1 MKKIIIG
8 NWKLNL
14 DHLQGIQLLQKI
26 NYSIEKETE
35 EKIDIVLAPSHTSLR
50 SLQTVIS
57 SDNLKIKLSSQ
68 DISQYSEGAYTGE
81 VSNLQLE
88 KLNISYSIIGHS
100 ERREYFNENNEI
112 VNLKINQA
120 LDKSITPIV
129 CFGEDLECRE
139 SGEHLSLIKTQLNEG
154 FKGIRKDKVTEIIFA
169 YEPIWAIGTGKVAE
183 LEDIVEVLS
192 FVRDEI
198 SSKSFFKDTS
208 RFSALIRKSICFDVL
223 FIRFQ
228 SPQPFIQSCDI
239 FCKHSIGPFF
249 GSIIS

>member
-1 MKKIIIG
+1 MKKIVIG

-35 EKIDIVLAPSHTSLR
+35 EKVDIVLAPSHTSLR

-129 CFGEDLECRE
+129 CFGEDLECRDN
-139 SGEHLSLIKTQLNEG
+139 GEHLSFIKTQLNEG
-154 FKGIRKDKVTEIIFA
+154 FKGIRKDKVNEIIFA

-198 SSKSFFKDTS
+198 SSKSFFKDTF
-208 RFSALIRKSICFDVL
+208 RFIYGGSVSPDNAKEILNLPIVDGALVGGASLDADKFTKVINSIDL
-223 FIRFQ
+223 
-228 SPQPFIQSCDI
+228 
-239 FCKHSIGPFF
+239 
-249 GSIIS
+249 

>member
-1 MKKIIIG
+1 MKKIVIG

-26 NYSIEKETE
+26 NYSIEKDTE
-35 EKIDIVLAPSHTSLR
+35 EKVDIVLAPSHTSLR

-120 LDKSITPIV
+120 LDKSITPI
-129 CFGEDLECRE
+129 
-139 SGEHLSLIKTQLNEG
+139 
-154 FKGIRKDKVTEIIFA
+154 EIGRA
-169 YEPIWAIGTGKVAE
+169 HV
-183 LEDIVEVLS
+183 
-192 FVRDEI
+192 
-198 SSKSFFKDTS
+198 
-208 RFSALIRKSICFDVL
+208 
-223 FIRFQ
+223 
-228 SPQPFIQSCDI
+228 
-239 FCKHSIGPFF
+239 
-249 GSIIS
+249 

>member
-1 MKKIIIG
+1 MKKIVIG
-8 NWKLNL
+8 NWKLNF

-26 NYSIEKETE
+26 NYSIEKGTE
-35 EKIDIVLAPSHTSLR
+35 EKVDIVLAPSHTSLR

-88 KLNISYSIIGHS
+88 KLNITYSIIGHS

-129 CFGEDLECRE
+129 CFGEDLECRNN
-139 SGEHLSLIKTQLNEG
+139 GDHLSFIKTQLNEG
-154 FKGIRKDKVTEIIFA
+154 FKGVRKDKVSEIVFA

-192 FVRDEI
+192 FVKDEI
-198 SSKSFFKDTS
+198 SSKSFFKDTF
-208 RFSALIRKSICFDVL
+208 RFIYGGSVSPDNAKEILNLPIVDGALVGGASLDADKFTKVINSIDL
-223 FIRFQ
+223 
-228 SPQPFIQSCDI
+228 
-239 FCKHSIGPFF
+239 
-249 GSIIS
+249 